1 MGYSFHDVN
10 IEYMK
15 LQCESVSVFLP
26 DKVNWKSANS
36 LLPFTPGYL
45 LRHQHCKNR
54 GYIHQFHTTKEIPTC
69 IDISSCLSNIILANI
84 TVLACKICTYIT
96 GHCMDKPKQQKV
108 RLSQSNTRKYI
119 WIPAPINEKCTTNTH
134 THTHT
139 HTPNYSY
146 LCLDASLGLWYG
158 QKHPTQRATSQPLH
172 FQLLSLRIRLPF
184 TSCFLVQ
191 CTHCLVGLALEA
203 VGSSLIGKCGAH
215 ST

>member
-1 MGYSFHDVN
+1 MIWKSGKEKMWCRKIGIIYKACHYHVQYVSSLLVLVGISMGYSFHDVN

-96 GHCMDKPKQQKV
+96 GHCMDKPK
-108 RLSQSNTRKYI
+108 
-119 WIPAPINEKCTTNTH
+119 
-134 THTHT
+134 
-139 HTPNYSY
+139 
-146 LCLDASLGLWYG
+146 
-158 QKHPTQRATSQPLH
+158 
-172 FQLLSLRIRLPF
+172 
-184 TSCFLVQ
+184 
-191 CTHCLVGLALEA
+191 
-203 VGSSLIGKCGAH
+203 
-215 ST
+215 